1 MMAAFVSLANEN
13 SSGVQGGQFASR
25 IWRDL
30 MPLSH
35 PTMSPRQ
42 RNLIC
47 LHFILVGGLSGQ
59 LQAQVVSASHAE
71 FLKRVLGDSQ
81 ILSDQYERALA
92 KLESELAAGAD
103 YEEALLVQRRRDE
116 LKAIYGQVST
126 NNASNIALQPSRARL
141 SGSAEARG
149 EVLTGW
155 RGSSSM
161 AEWSNVKVSPGS
173 YYLELEATI
182 TGLPT
187 SAGGALPERFMPQ
200 DKASFDFYEV
210 SLLPGAQENRRN
222 FEIARAAND
231 DAFVPLRIGPLN
243 FIRNSVTLRI
253 VPTTSYPGNVIF
265 MRNLRLSPASDGPL
279 KSAAPVPEGDL
290 LALARDAL
298 HRELTRAQ
306 QSVIKAHSEALAVL
320 AKNPDLRDEV
330 TAETERMTELQRSNL
345 NLQDDVLKRLLRQLG
360 GVSGFSDIEGAKLVT
375 TDSTSSGD
383 QFIVEHEGKQIPI
396 RLLWVRCSPLEAR
409 SDDARNFAKY
419 FHMDEEDA
427 APLARTAREFTL
439 GYLAEKPLRVLLRPN
454 KNKDG
459 KQLALVFLPETGLY
473 QNVLVE
479 QGFAMVETRR
489 KSPGAGMTE
498 RGLLDSLQQSE
509 DVARRL
515 KHGAWAL
522 SRDSKP

>member
-1 MMAAFVSLANEN
+1 
-13 SSGVQGGQFASR
+13 
-25 IWRDL
+25 
-30 MPLSH
+30 
-35 PTMSPRQ
+35 MSPRQ
-42 RNLIC
+42 LILIC
-47 LHFILVGGLSGQ
+47 LHLILAGRLAG
-59 LQAQVVSASHAE
+59 QAQGINASRAD
-71 FLKRVLGDSQ
+71 FLKRVLSESQ
-81 ILSDQYERALA
+81 TLSEQYDRALA

-103 YEEALLVQRRRDE
+103 YEEARLVQMRRDE
-116 LKAIYGQVST
+116 LKAIYGQAS
-126 NNASNIALQPSRARL
+126 ASNTSNIPLSPSRARL

-161 AEWSNVKVSPGS
+161 AEWSNVKVAPGI

-187 SAGGALPERFMPQ
+187 SVGGALPERFMPQ

-222 FEIARAAND
+222 FEIARGSND
-231 DAFVPLRIGPLN
+231 ESFVPLRIGPLN

-265 MRNLRLSPASDGPL
+265 MRNLRLSPASDGL

-298 HRELTRAQ
+298 HRELAQ
-306 QSVIKAHSEALAVL
+306 VQQPVIKAHSEALAVL
-320 AKNPDLRDEV
+320 AKNPDLIDQV
-330 TAETERMTELQRSNL
+330 LAETERL
-345 NLQDDVLKRLLRQLG
+345 NDLKKPNHQDDALKRLLRQLG
-360 GVSGFSDIEGAKLVT
+360 GVAGFSDIEGAKLVT

-383 QFIVEHEGKQIPI
+383 QFIVEHEGRQIPI

-409 SDDARNFAKY
+409 SDDARTFAKY
-419 FHMDEEDA
+419 FHLDEEDA
-427 APLARTAREFTL
+427 VPLARTAREFTL
-439 GYLAEKPLRVLLRPN
+439 GYLADKPLRVLLRPN
-454 KNKDG
+454 KSKDG
-459 KQLALVFLPETGLY
+459 KQPALVFLSETGLY

-509 DVARRL
+509 DLARRL

-522 SRDSKP
+522 SRESKP